1 MIGRLL
7 APLLLLSG
15 AALAEPPAPLI
26 AELAREAFSL
36 PLPDAARI
44 EVTFQAEPPGEVV
57 LITGF
62 RMNPTTGQFLAE
74 AVLPDG
80 GASRISGL
88 ASPLVPVPVPVR
100 PIAAGTVLAEG
111 DLRMAELHAARVGA
125 LAALDLNGMIGM
137 EARQA
142 LSPGRPVMRQSI
154 APPVVV
160 RRGDLVTLTLRQG
173 PLSLSVSARAMADAH
188 AGQGVRVVNLSSNQ
202 LVEAVA
208 SGPGSV
214 RVPGL
219 ADPVRP

>member
-1 MIGRLL
+1 MITRLL

-26 AELAREAFSL
+26 AELARGTFSL

-44 EVTFQAEPPGEVV
+44 EVTFQADPPEEVV
-57 LITGF
+57 LISEF
-62 RMNPTTGQFLAE
+62 RMNPTTGQFLAD

-80 GASRISGL
+80 GTARLSGL
-88 ASPLVPVPVPVR
+88 VSPLVPVPVPVR
-100 PIAAGTVLAEG
+100 PIPAGSLIGEG
-111 DLRMAELHAARVGA
+111 DLRLAELHAARVGA
-125 LAALDLNGMIGM
+125 LAALDPAAMIGM

-160 RRGDLVTLTLRQG
+160 RRGDVVTLTLSQG
-173 PLSLSVSARAMADAH
+173 ALILTVSARAMADAH

-208 SGPGSV
+208 AGPGSV
-214 RVPGL
+214 RVPSP
-219 ADPVRP
+219 ADPDRP